1 MDGVLQIGPVVIP
14 TARALALALFWAFVA
29 IGAAVAVRTES
40 NASRISWIAL
50 LVGLVAA
57 RLGYVAA
64 NFGAFMI
71 EPASIVAFWQGGFLA
86 WPGIAAAAAVIAM
99 SLGRSRAGVAML
111 ATLGVLTAIHV
122 ATYTLL
128 APEARPMPPRIAL
141 ADLNGRWT
149 ELDHAEGEPRVI
161 NLWATWCPP
170 CRREMPMVMDVAK
183 QSTVPVLL
191 ANQGE
196 SVGQI
201 RAYLAQEG
209 LSDDGILTD
218 PAGLMGEAT
227 GSPALPTTLFVDR
240 DGNVARIHT
249 GEISRAAL
257 TAAIRDLER
266 N

>member
-1 MDGVLQIGPVVIP
+1 
-14 TARALALALFWAFVA
+14 
-29 IGAAVAVRTES
+29 
-40 NASRISWIAL
+40 
-50 LVGLVAA
+50 
-57 RLGYVAA
+57 
-64 NFGAFMI
+64 
-71 EPASIVAFWQGGFLA
+71 
-86 WPGIAAAAAVIAM
+86 
-99 SLGRSRAGVAML
+99 ML
-111 ATLGVLTAIHV
+111 ATLGALSAIHV

-128 APEARPMPPRIAL
+128 APDARPMPPGIAL

-201 RAYLAQEG
+201 RAYLAGEG

-218 PAGLMGEAT
+218 PGGLLGEAT
-227 GSPALPTTLFVDR
+227 GSPALPTTLFVDG
-240 DGNVARIHT
+240 DGNIARIHT